1 MTFGSQHHDIAS
13 EQQPSTNFKL
23 DRFLCMMERRNGDMQ
38 TNQRKKIL
46 YIMGIDWNWIYQRP
60 QIIAEYLCRDFD
72 VTVVYPVKIWDR
84 NIRMTNIQETT
95 IQHLKLWTFPLQ
107 RKSKLVGNVS
117 DKYICHVLRICYQY
131 DYIYIDYPTYI
142 EYIPEDYP
150 GLIIYDCIDD
160 YSQMCVHQYGYQ
172 KIVSSERVLLQRS
185 DIILA
190 TSQRL
195 VKKLN
200 RQTAKKIMLVRN
212 AMHFDKLHT
221 IKEAEVK
228 KQYKIGYIGTI
239 AGWFDI
245 DLIVENARKYSLL
258 TYSLIGPCMEFK
270 RVECSQINYEG
281 IVEHSKLYMFIQDY
295 DCLIIPF
302 IVNEIIK
309 AVDPVKLYEYIA
321 FGKCIIS
328 VYYEELEFFKEFVY
342 FYTTHEEYHN
352 LIEDLMQK
360 GFPPKYNIRQ
370 QKKFLIENSW
380 EERYKQILE
389 AIAPRE
395 EIYKEAEG

>member
-1 MTFGSQHHDIAS
+1 M
-13 EQQPSTNFKL
+13 
-23 DRFLCMMERRNGDMQ
+23 R
-38 TNQRKKIL
+38 TNQRKKLL

-84 NIRMTNIQETT
+84 NTRKTSVQATA
-95 IQHLKLWTFPLQ
+95 IQHFKLWTIPLQ
-107 RKSKLVGNVS
+107 RKSKLVGNIS
-117 DKYICHVLRICYQY
+117 DKYIRYALRICHQY

-142 EYIPEDYP
+142 QYIPENYH
-150 GLIIYDCIDD
+150 GLIVYDCIDD

-172 KIVSSERVLLQRS
+172 KVVFSEKVLLQRS

-200 RQTAKKIMLVRN
+200 KQTTKKVLLVRN
-212 AMHFDKLHT
+212 AMHFDKLHN
-221 IKEAEVK
+221 IKETVIK

-239 AGWFDI
+239 ARWFDI
-245 DLIVENARKYSLL
+245 DLIVQSVKKYSFL
-258 TYSLIGPCMEFK
+258 TYSLIGPCMEFA
-270 RVECSQINYEG
+270 RVEHRQIKYEG
-281 IVEHSKLYMFIQDY
+281 IVEHSALYAFVQDY
-295 DCLIIPF
+295 DCLVMPF
-302 IVNEIIK
+302 IVNEVVK

-328 VYYEELEFFKEFVY
+328 VYYEELEYFKEFVY
-342 FYTTHEEYHN
+342 FYTTQEEYHS
-352 LIEDLMQK
+352 LIEDLIQK
-360 GFPPKYNIRQ
+360 GFPPKYNMRQ
-370 QKKFLIENSW
+370 QRKFLMENSW

-389 AIAPRE
+389 VIAPRQE
-395 EIYKEAEG
+395 LYKEAEG

>member
-1 MTFGSQHHDIAS
+1 
-13 EQQPSTNFKL
+13 
-23 DRFLCMMERRNGDMQ
+23 
-38 TNQRKKIL
+38 
-46 YIMGIDWNWIYQRP
+46 
-60 QIIAEYLCRDFD
+60 
-72 VTVVYPVKIWDR
+72 
-84 NIRMTNIQETT
+84 
-95 IQHLKLWTFPLQ
+95 
-107 RKSKLVGNVS
+107 
-117 DKYICHVLRICYQY
+117 
-131 DYIYIDYPTYI
+131 
-142 EYIPEDYP
+142 
-150 GLIIYDCIDD
+150 
-160 YSQMCVHQYGYQ
+160 
-172 KIVSSERVLLQRS
+172 
-185 DIILA
+185 
-190 TSQRL
+190 
-195 VKKLN
+195 
-200 RQTAKKIMLVRN
+200 
-212 AMHFDKLHT
+212 
-221 IKEAEVK
+221 
-228 KQYKIGYIGTI
+228 
-239 AGWFDI
+239 
-245 DLIVENARKYSLL
+245 
-258 TYSLIGPCMEFK
+258 MEFK

-395 EIYKEAEG
+395 EIYKEAGG